1 MVDGRI
7 LSQYM
12 TKYIR
17 RIILTCLL
25 ALGLIAPARAQKVGL
40 VLSGGGAKGL
50 AHIGVLKQLEANGIP
65 VDYIIGTSMGAIVGA
80 MYSAGYSP
88 HEIEQIVLSPE
99 FQYWASGKQ
108 LQDKTFNYL
117 TAEPDPSAL
126 RLGVAIDST
135 LHARVSPNLV
145 NDLNLNF
152 ALARLLAPA
161 GATCDYDFNKLFVPF
176 RCLAAEVFTR
186 TQVVQKSGNLADAV
200 RNSMTF
206 PLAFRPIRNP
216 DGRYLFDGAVY
227 NNFPVDVMR
236 KEFNPDII
244 IGVNVGDV
252 AFKEYP
258 FKKAEELMNSTLA
271 FLGTNVADTTSIA
284 KTGIYIQ
291 PNLQGLGAG
300 DFDKVRT
307 LIGQGDTATQRKMAL
322 IRQRIT
328 RRVDT
333 LDLQRRRLAFQQA
346 APTPRFVQVKVQ
358 GLRDDQNGYAA
369 KFFRRSGST
378 YNLDDLEEGY
388 YRLAAD
394 DYFRNIYPRI
404 RYDAAQKGYVFS
416 VDAQQNN
423 NVAAEVGF
431 ALSTRPIDNLYF
443 GIEFKYLRTLL
454 YSVGANVSLGRF
466 YNGAQGNFRINMP
479 GRTPLFIQPQIT
491 YNQWDY
497 QNTGGVL
504 GRDVLSTQ
512 VRQQDTKIGG
522 QIGISPRYRARIV
535 LDVGAFYNVD
545 NYSNTAEVTSA
556 DVLARTSFRG
566 ATAAI
571 RFARNSLN
579 RKQYPITGR
588 RYVIGVR
595 GVTGKEIFTPGT
607 NSLLQSEASHYHD
620 WLQLRAAYEAYVP
633 LKKDKQAWGYFGELV
648 LSGQGRFLNYRSSL
662 TSAPVFAPLVDS
674 RTLFLD
680 NYRSPRYAAVSL
692 RYTQPIFG
700 SFEWRSEIY
709 THFNFNPLRDD
720 NQLAVITAKL
730 SRPYLTGSTGIIFT
744 TPVGPLAVHAT
755 YYDAPNH
762 RFAIYGH
769 LGYIL
774 FRSRALE

>member
-1 MVDGRI
+1 MQKKI
-7 LSQYM
+7 LR
-12 TKYIR
+12 TV
-17 RIILTCLL
+17 LVGLL
-25 ALGLIAPARAQKVGL
+25 LLVGTTHIQAQKVGL

-50 AHIGVLKQLEANGIP
+50 AHVGVLKQLEANHIP
-65 VDYIIGTSMGAIVGA
+65 IDYIIGTSMGAIIGA

-126 RLGVAIDST
+126 RVGVAIDST
-135 LHARVSPNLV
+135 LHTQVSANLV
-145 NDLNLNF
+145 NDLNLNL
-152 ALARLLAPA
+152 ALAKLLAPA
-161 GATCDYDFNKLFVPF
+161 GATSGYDFNKLFVPF
-176 RCLAAEVFTR
+176 RCMAAEVFTR
-186 TQVVQKSGNLADAV
+186 TQIIQKSGNLADAV

-206 PLAFRPIRNP
+206 PLAFRPIRNL
-216 DGRYLFDGAVY
+216 DGRYLFDGAVF

-252 AFKEYP
+252 AYKKYP
-258 FKKAEELMNSTLA
+258 FKKADELVTSTLA
-271 FLGTNVADTTSIA
+271 FLGTSVADTTNISQ
-284 KTGIYIQ
+284 TGIYIQ
-291 PNLQGLGAG
+291 PNLQGLGAA

-307 LIGQGDTATQRKMAL
+307 LIAQGDTATQRKMAL
-322 IRQRIT
+322 IKQRIG

-358 GLRDDQNGYAA
+358 GLRPDQNAYVE
-369 KFFRRSGST
+369 KFFRRNGST
-378 YNLDDLEEGY
+378 YNLDELEEGY

-394 DYFRNIYPRI
+394 DFFRNIYPRI

-454 YSVGANVSLGRF
+454 YSAGANVSLGRF
-466 YNGAQGNFRINMP
+466 YNGAQGNFRINVP
-479 GRTPLFIQPQIT
+479 GRTPFFIQPQIT

-522 QIGISPRYRARIV
+522 QIGVSPRYRSRVV
-535 LDVGAFYNVD
+535 LDLGAFYNVD
-545 NYSNTAEVTSA
+545 NYSDTPEVNSA
-556 DVLARTSFRG
+556 DVLARTSFKG
-566 ATAAI
+566 ATAAL
-571 RFARNSLN
+571 RFSRNSLN
-579 RKQYPITGR
+579 RKQYAIAGR
-588 RYVIGVR
+588 RYVVSVR
-595 GVTGKEIFTPGT
+595 GVTGEEVYTPGT
-607 NSLLQSEASHYHD
+607 NSLLRDEVTRHHD
-620 WLQLRAAYEAYVP
+620 WLQLRAAYERFVP
-633 LKKDKQAWGYFGELV
+633 LKKDKQVWGYFGELV

-680 NYRSPRYAAVSL
+680 NYRSPRYAAVGL
-692 RYTQPIFG
+692 RYSQPLFG
-700 SFEWRSEIY
+700 SFEWRSELY
-709 THFNFNPLRDD
+709 THLNFDPLHEYK
-720 NQLAVITAKL
+720 QLAELGSKL
-730 SRPYLTGSTGIIFT
+730 SRPYLTGSTGLIFT
-744 TPVGPLAVHAT
+744 TPVGPLAVHAV
-755 YYDAPNH
+755 YYDDPNH
-762 RFAIYGH
+762 RFAVYGH

-774 FRSRALE
+774 FRSRSLE

>member
-1 MVDGRI
+1 MQKKI
-7 LSQYM
+7 LR
-12 TKYIR
+12 TV
-17 RIILTCLL
+17 LAGLL
-25 ALGLIAPARAQKVGL
+25 ALVCTTHLQAQKVGL

-65 VDYIIGTSMGAIVGA
+65 IDYIIGTSMGAVVGA

-88 HEIEQIVLSPE
+88 REIEQIVLSPE
-99 FQYWASGKQ
+99 FQYWVSGKQ

-126 RLGVAIDST
+126 RLGVALDST
-135 LHARVSPNLV
+135 LHAKVTPNLV

-152 ALARLLAPA
+152 ALAKLLAPA
-161 GATCDYDFNKLFVPF
+161 GATCGYDFDKLFVPY

-200 RNSMTF
+200 RNSMAV

-216 DGRYLFDGAVY
+216 DGRYLFDGGIY
-227 NNFPVDVMR
+227 NNFPTDVIR
-236 KEFNPDII
+236 KEFQPDII

-252 AFKEYP
+252 SFKKYP
-258 FKKAEELMNSTLA
+258 FKKDDQLLTNTLV
-271 FLGTNVADTTSIA
+271 FLGANVADTTSVG
-284 KTGIYIQ
+284 KNGIFIQ
-291 PNLQGLGAG
+291 PDLVGFGG
-300 DFDKVRT
+300 TDFERVRA
-307 LIGQGDTATQRKMAL
+307 LIGKGDTATQRKMAL
-322 IRQRIT
+322 IKQRIS

-346 APTPRFVQVKVQ
+346 APTPRFVQVQVQ
-358 GLRDDQNGYAA
+358 GLRADQNSYAE
-369 KFFRRSGST
+369 KFFRRDGTT
-378 YNLDDLEEGY
+378 YNLDELEEGY

-454 YSVGANVSLGRF
+454 YSIGANVSLGRF

-522 QIGISPRYRARIV
+522 LIGVSPRYRSRVV
-535 LDVGAFYNVD
+535 LDLGAFYNVD
-545 NYSNTAEVTSA
+545 NYSSTNEVNSA
-556 DVLARTSFRG
+556 DVLARTSFKG
-566 ATAAI
+566 ATAAL
-571 RFARNSLN
+571 RFSRNSLN
-579 RKQYPITGR
+579 RKQYAIAGR
-588 RYVIGVR
+588 RYVLSLR
-595 GVTGKEIFTPGT
+595 GVTGEEFYTPGT
-607 NSLLQSEASHYHD
+607 TSALQNEASRHHQ
-620 WLQLRAAYEAYVP
+620 WLQLRGAYERFVP

-648 LSGQGRFLNYRSSL
+648 LSGQGRFLNYRSTL
-662 TSAPVFAPLVDS
+662 TSAPAFAPLVDS
-674 RTLFLD
+674 RTLFMD
-680 NYRSPRYAAVSL
+680 NYRSPRYAAVGL
-692 RYTQPIFG
+692 RYSQPLFG

-709 THFNFNPLRDD
+709 THLNFDPLHDES
-720 NQLAVITAKL
+720 QLAEFSTKI

-755 YYDAPNH
+755 YYDDPNH
-762 RFAIYGH
+762 RFAVYGH

>member
-1 MVDGRI
+1 MQEKVLRVA
-7 LSQYM
+7 LAW
-12 TKYIR
+12 
-17 RIILTCLL
+17 LL
-25 ALGLIAPARAQKVGL
+25 AFFFTPSAQAQKVGL

-50 AHIGVLKQLEANGIP
+50 AHVGVLKQLEANHIP
-65 VDYIIGTSMGAIVGA
+65 IDYIIGTSMGAIIGA

-88 HEIEQIVLSPE
+88 REIEQIVLSPE

-126 RLGVAIDST
+126 RVGVAIDST
-135 LHARVSPNLV
+135 LHTQVSANLV
-145 NDLNLNF
+145 NDLNLNL

-161 GATCDYDFNKLFVPF
+161 GATCGYDFDKLFVPF
-176 RCLAAEVFTR
+176 RCMAAEVFTR
-186 TQVVQKSGNLADAV
+186 TEITQKSGNLADAV

-216 DGRYLFDGAVY
+216 DGRYLFDGAVFD
-227 NNFPVDVMR
+227 NFPVDVMR
-236 KEFNPDII
+236 REFHPDII

-252 AFKEYP
+252 AYKKYP
-258 FKKAEELMNSTLA
+258 FKKADELITSTLA
-271 FLGTNVADTTSIA
+271 FLGTSVADTTTISR
-284 KTGIYIQ
+284 TGIYIQ
-291 PNLQGLGAG
+291 PNLAGLGAA

-307 LIGQGDTATQRKMAL
+307 LIAQGDTATQRKMAL
-322 IRQRIT
+322 IKQRIA

-358 GLRDDQNGYAA
+358 GLRENQNGYAQ
-369 KFFRRSGST
+369 KFFRRAGST
-378 YNLDDLEEGY
+378 YDLSDLEEGY

-394 DYFRNIYPRI
+394 DFFRNIYPRI
-404 RYDAAQKGYVFS
+404 SYDPAQQGYVFS

-431 ALSTRPIDNLYF
+431 ALSTRPIDNLYV
-443 GIEFKYLRTLL
+443 GVEFKYLRTLL

-466 YNGAQGNFRINMP
+466 YNGAQGDFRINVA
-479 GRTPLFIQPQIT
+479 GRTPFFIQPQII

-512 VRQQDTKIGG
+512 VRQQDTKVGG
-522 QIGISPRYRARIV
+522 QFGISPNYRSRVV
-535 LDVGAFYNVD
+535 LDLGAFYNVD
-545 NYSNTAEVTSA
+545 NYSSTDEVNSA
-556 DVLARTSFRG
+556 DVLARTSFKG

-571 RFARNSLN
+571 RFSRNSLN
-579 RKQYPITGR
+579 RKQYAIAGR
-588 RYVIGVR
+588 RYVVSFR
-595 GVTGKEIFTPGT
+595 GVTGEESYTPGT
-607 NSLLQSEASHYHD
+607 SSLLRDEASRHHE
-620 WLQLRAAYEAYVP
+620 WLQLRAAYERFVP

-680 NYRSPRYAAVSL
+680 NYRSPRFAALGL
-692 RYTQPIFG
+692 RYTRPVLG
-700 SFEWRSEIY
+700 SLEWRTEVY
-709 THFNFNPLRDD
+709 AHVNFAQVQDNGGQVPVRDSG
-720 NQLAVITAKL
+720 L
-730 SRPYLTGSTGIIFT
+730 SRPYLTADTGFIFN
-744 TPVGPLAVHAT
+744 TPVGPLALHAT
-755 YYDAPNH
+755 YYDDNDHHFGVYA
-762 RFAIYGH
+762 H

-774 FRSRALE
+774 FRGRSLE

>member
-1 MVDGRI
+1 MP
-7 LSQYM
+7 
-12 TKYIR
+12 KYILR
-17 RIILTCLL
+17 TVFFWLL
-25 ALGLIAPARAQKVGL
+25 ALRFTAPAQAQKVGL

-65 VDYIIGTSMGAIVGA
+65 IDYIIGTSMGAIVGA

-88 HEIEQIVLSPE
+88 REIEQIVLAPE
-99 FQYWASGKQ
+99 FQNWASGKQ

-126 RLGVAIDST
+126 RLGIAIDST
-135 LHARVSPNLV
+135 LSARVSPNLV

-161 GATCDYDFNKLFVPF
+161 GATCGYDFNKLFVPF

-186 TQVVQKSGNLADAV
+186 TEVVQKSGNLADAV

-236 KEFNPDII
+236 KEFSPDII

-252 AFKEYP
+252 ALKNYP
-258 FKKAEELMNSTLA
+258 HKRDDELLNSTLA
-271 FLGTNVADTTSIA
+271 FLGTSVADTTNIA
-284 KTGIYIQ
+284 KNGIYIQ

-307 LIGQGDTATQRKMAL
+307 LIGKGDTATQRKMAL
-322 IRQRIT
+322 IRQRIA

-333 LDLQRRRLAFQQA
+333 LALQQRRLAFQQA

-358 GLRDDQNGYAA
+358 GLRDDQNSYAA
-369 KFFRRSGST
+369 RFFRRDGAT

-404 RYDAAQKGYVFS
+404 RYDEAQKGYVFS

-423 NVAAEVGF
+423 NVTTEVGF
-431 ALSTRPIDNLYF
+431 ALSTRPLDNLYL
-443 GIEFKYLRTLL
+443 GVEFKYLRTLL

-466 YNGAQGNFRINMP
+466 YNGAQGNFRINIP
-479 GRTPLFIQPQIT
+479 GNTPLFIQPQIT

-522 QIGISPRYRARIV
+522 QIGISPHYRARVV
-535 LDVGAFYNVD
+535 LDLGAFYNVD
-545 NYSNTAEVTSA
+545 NYSNTAEVNSA
-556 DVLARTSFRG
+556 DVLARTSFKG

-579 RKQYPITGR
+579 RKQYPIVGR
-588 RYVIGVR
+588 RYVVGIR
-595 GVTGKEIFTPGT
+595 GVMGEEVFTPGT
-607 NSLLQSEASHYHD
+607 NSLMRDETSRYHD
-620 WLQLRAAYEAYVP
+620 WLQLRAAYERYVP
-633 LKKDKQAWGYFGELV
+633 LKQDKHAWGYFGELV

-680 NYRSPRYAAVSL
+680 NYRSPRYAAVGL
-692 RYTQPIFG
+692 RYSRPVFG
-700 SFEWRSEIY
+700 NFEWRSEIY
-709 THFNFNPLRDD
+709 THLNFNQLRDD
-720 NQLAVITAKL
+720 NQLAIITGKI
-730 SRPYLTGSTGIIFT
+730 SRPYLTGSTGLIFT

-755 YYDAPNH
+755 YYDDPHH
-762 RFAIYGH
+762 RFAVYGH